1 MAIKARKKRNIIMS
15 KKGTLFKITD
25 KNSDDYSRGIKF
37 YHISLSLDKDKFFV
51 VDHIYR
57 NYIGKIIEFEGC
69 NWEEFEIKIL
79 KR

>member
-1 MAIKARKKRNIIMS
+1 MATKARKKFNILLS

-25 KNSDDYSRGIKF
+25 NNSNDYSRGIKF

-57 NYIGKIIEFEGC
+57 GYIGKIIEFGGC
-69 NWEEFEIKIL
+69 AWEEHQIKIL
-79 KR
+79 KK

>member
-1 MAIKARKKRNIIMS
+1 MATKARKKFNILLS

-25 KNSDDYSRGIKF
+25 NNSDDYSRGIKF
-37 YHISLSLDKDKFFV
+37 YHISLSLDKHKFFV

-57 NYIGKIIEFEGC
+57 NYIGKIIEFGGC
-69 NWEEFEIKIL
+69 AWEEHQIKIL